1 MMDKHGESAPMVGK
15 TVEDAHAN
23 TAKCGKVNDRLRRS
37 KKRAEKERLKL
48 DVKSGALINN
58 TSKM

>member
-1 MMDKHGESAPMVGK
+1 MDKHGESDAMLGK
-15 TVEDAHAN
+15 QVVDAHAN

-48 DVKSGALINN
+48 DIKSGAVLRLR
-58 TSKM
+58 